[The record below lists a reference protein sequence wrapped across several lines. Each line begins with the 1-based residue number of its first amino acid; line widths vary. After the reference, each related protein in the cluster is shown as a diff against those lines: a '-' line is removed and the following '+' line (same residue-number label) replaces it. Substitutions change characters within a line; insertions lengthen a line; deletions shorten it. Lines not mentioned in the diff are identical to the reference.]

1 MSTPA
6 TGRPSEPAY
15 IRFMAPVDEVAT
27 ASLLATCDGLVARGV
42 STITLLI
49 STPGGSVFH
58 GISAYN
64 YIRSLPVE
72 LITYNFGSVD
82 SIGVVL
88 FCAGKLRKSVPNA
101 RFMIHGV
108 QANIAGPAVL
118 SEDQIQESLKSV
130 QIDTQNIARIIA
142 EHTKKSEADI
152 HAAMRAKTT
161 LDPKQAA
168 EFGLVD
174 QIEVLELPPR
184 AQVHTIQAQPKGGV
198 SMLPGLLQAQLGRPM
213 VAAVP

>member
-1 MSTPA
+1 MSSA
-6 TGRPSEPAY
+6 TIGRPPESAY
-15 IRFMAPVDEVAT
+15 IRFMAPVDEAAT

-42 STITLLI
+42 PTITLLI

-72 LITYNFGSVD
+72 LVTYNFGSVD

-88 FCAGKLRKSVPNA
+88 FCAGKVRKSVPNA

-108 QANIAGPAVL
+108 QANIAGPVSL

-130 QIDTQNIARIIA
+130 QIDTQNIARIIG

-152 HAAMRAKTT
+152 HTAMRAKTT
-161 LDPKQAA
+161 LDPKQAE

-174 QIEVLELPPR
+174 QIEVLELPHR
-184 AQVHTIQAQPKGGV
+184 AQIHTIQAQPKGGLTL
-198 SMLPGLLQAQLGRPM
+198 LPGPLQVQQVRPM
-213 VAAVP
+213 AVAAP